1 MGGNQK
7 NGFLIHIVPLS
18 GVGKVRKFLVTNFL
32 VKLVISVVI
41 SFVFTTIFLLVYFFN
56 TEVDKNKLNFLI
68 RENSF
73 LTKKISSLMLKNDS
87 LVKKIE
93 KLANEIN
100 KLRKHA
106 GLDAIDEDFLKMG
119 IGGSLVP
126 SQGLASLEKRIDYM
140 LKLVHKFDRKLSEYK
155 DVIDK
160 KKNELEHTPSIL
172 PVASGFIVSGFGY
185 RKDPFTGRIK
195 LHEGVDVSSGFGAPV
210 ISTAKGKVTY
220 SGWREG
226 YGLTVEIDHGNGFK
240 TIYAHNSKNLV
251 QVGESVERGEII
263 ALMGS
268 TGKATGVHVHYE
280 VRLFNKPL
288 NPINFI
294 IPDHLYFD

>member
-1 MGGNQK
+1 MK
-7 NGFLIHIVPLS
+7 ESSKKGFLIHVVPLS
-18 GVGKVRKFLVTNFL
+18 GVGKVRRYLMTHFL
-32 VKLVISVVI
+32 VKLITGTVIFFLI
-41 SFVFTTIFLLVYFFN
+41 LNLFLLVYLFN
-56 TEVDKNKLNFLI
+56 IEVDKSKLNFLI
-68 RENSF
+68 KENSF

-87 LVKKIE
+87 LIKKIE

-100 KLRKHA
+100 RLRNHA

-119 IGGSLVP
+119 IGGRLIP
-126 SQGLASLEKRIDYM
+126 NQDLKSLEKRIDYM
-140 LKLVHKFDRKLSEYK
+140 LNLAREFDNKLEEVK
-155 DVIDK
+155 DIVDK

-172 PVASGFIVSGFGY
+172 PVISGFIVSGFGY
-185 RKDPFTGRIK
+185 RRDPFTGRIK
-195 LHEGVDVSSGFGAPV
+195 LHEGIDVSSGFGSPV

-226 YGLTVEIDHGNGFK
+226 YGLTVEIDHGYGFK

-251 QVGESVERGEII
+251 QVGETVKRGEII

-268 TGKATGVHVHYE
+268 SGRATGVHVHYE
-280 VRLFNKPL
+280 VRLFDKPL